1 MTEEAAETRG
11 KAFVCKV
18 TELGR
23 GRARI
28 RAQGGW
34 LLTVFAHLGLSC
46 GVPVPGAKGTRFLP
60 GPRCVTFLHPSRLSP
75 AQGTGDFCAAPDAFI
90 LNITEGQLRTGN
102 KLSGL
107 CGQSHSGCSVQARGQ
122 PGCASTYPFQHGSHP
137 SPPHPCTSGPAGPLG
152 HF

>member
-1 MTEEAAETRG
+1 M
-11 KAFVCKV
+11 
-18 TELGR
+18 
-23 GRARI
+23 
-28 RAQGGW
+28 
-34 LLTVFAHLGLSC
+34 
-46 GVPVPGAKGTRFLP
+46 PGAKGTRFLP

-107 CGQSHSGCSVQARGQ
+107 CGQSHSGCPVQARGQ

-137 SPPHPCTSGPAGPLG
+137 LPPHPWTSGPAGPLG
-152 HF
+152 HFLEVTSLGSSGTSLAAEDG